1 MSAATAAVEPA
12 APSGSMSANTRAG
25 AVIQY
30 YISSQVDALNR
41 AIAATERHAPGSA
54 ASVRAVIHRLR
65 TAIRGYQHLFTA
77 TPHGGVQLDQLL
89 SALKHTEDLERLR
102 THFADRFDQLGL
114 TVAEYPK
121 WYGAL
126 DEEVQESYRQIE
138 RVHSQTWV
146 AALLGQVRMFAEHA
160 KFTRDGDK
168 PASSL
173 MGVVSKAKIHLLD
186 TYVKMSHAT
195 DLVAARDQMRTAAR
209 DAHFL
214 AEAAAPALGR
224 SADDVIVPVSDLGHL
239 LVQYRQ
245 AVIARNWLLR
255 LPGAD
260 RADRL
265 TASLADLEKEHL
277 HQLGEQID
285 QAVADM
291 IDRWQ

>member
-1 MSAATAAVEPA
+1 
-12 APSGSMSANTRAG
+12 MSANTRAG

-30 YISSQVDALNR
+30 YISSQVDTLNR

-54 ASVRAVIHRLR
+54 GGARRDPPSAHGDPRLR
-65 TAIRGYQHLFTA
+65 APVHRDPARG
-77 TPHGGVQLDQLL
+77 PQLEQLL
-89 SALKHTEDLERLR
+89 TALKHTEDLERLR

-126 DEEVQESYRQIE
+126 DEEVRESYRQIE

-195 DLVAARDQMRTAAR
+195 DLVAARDEMRTAAR
-209 DAHFL
+209 DAHHL
-214 AEAAAPALGR
+214 AEAAAPGLGR
-224 SADDVIVPVSDLGHL
+224 SAEEVIAPVADLGHL

-285 QAVADM
+285 QATAAM